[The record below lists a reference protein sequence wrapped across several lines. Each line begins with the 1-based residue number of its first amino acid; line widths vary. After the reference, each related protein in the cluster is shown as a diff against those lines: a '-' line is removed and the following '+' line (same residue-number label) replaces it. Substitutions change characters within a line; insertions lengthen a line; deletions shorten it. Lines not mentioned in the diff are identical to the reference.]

1 MDFKRRNILMLRISA
16 LLVAVATALLFV
28 CFLTCFDAE
37 KGYFESGEA
46 LPTVFYVAFA
56 VALAFS
62 LAPAVLMQKDLIIR
76 RAGEPRRIHASA
88 NALAGT
94 LSVLLGMLAALE
106 VIPLSNFSE
115 VSGLIAL
122 GMFGHGAYLLLGVA
136 VGEER
141 FKALRLICLGC
152 SASIPMGLYLAG
164 NSSIYYHS
172 NCVENQ
178 LASVFAI
185 CFLIYIL
192 NEGKLVATGTL
203 TKWRYCAM
211 LAVSVSGLCLSIAY
225 ILAYFSGAVADTMRF
240 MQMIYIAYATASAR
254 ILMKRHLASCD
265 AHTEQEWAELEA
277 AAQETAEA
285 EAGEEPSREE
295 GDEIGETDNVPECE
309 ETCKEIY
316 EEAPTEAER
325 DEQE

>member
-1 MDFKRRNILMLRISA
+1 MDFKRRNILILRISA

-240 MQMIYIAYATASAR
+240 MQMIYVIYATASAR

-265 AHTEQEWAELEA
+265 AHTEQEWAELD

-285 EAGEEPSREE
+285 EAGEEPSGEE
-295 GDEIGETDNVPECE
+295 GDEICETDNVPECE
-309 ETCKEIY
+309 EMCKEIY

-325 DEQE
+325 DEQ